1 MFLIIKRSKKTT
13 EVLIILI
20 CSQKINVYCLRKL
33 IACVQ
38 IAERSASAGISY
50 SQLQIQILLQK
61 MSSMMRIFPIISWS
75 KVKKTTEVFIILIYI
90 QKQKSFFPVKSTY
103 LLKNAERS
111 ASAGISFSQLQI
123 QIMLQIMS
131 SIMRII
137 PIISWSKVKKTT
149 EVFVIFICRQKK
161 VSSQ

>member
-1 MFLIIKRSKKTT
+1 MNNLLHYQNVSHYQKVKKTT

-20 CSQKINVYCLRKL
+20 CSRKIKVFFLRKL

-75 KVKKTTEVFIILIYI
+75 KVKKTTEVIILIYI

-103 LLKNAERS
+103 LFKTLR
-111 ASAGISFSQLQI
+111 GLQLQ
-123 QIMLQIMS
+123 LFLLYNY
-131 SIMRII
+131 
-137 PIISWSKVKKTT
+137 KFKLYY
-149 EVFVIFICRQKK
+149 E
-161 VSSQ
+161 

>member
-1 MFLIIKRSKKTT
+1 MNNLLHYQNVSHYQKVKKTT

-20 CSQKINVYCLRKL
+20 CSQKIKVYCLRKL

-75 KVKKTTEVFIILIYI
+75 KVKKTTEVIILIYS
-90 QKQKSFFPVKSTY
+90 KASRYTASTY
-103 LLKNAERS
+103 TDFTDTRFLIGSRNIRATLILSLFFTDTR
-111 ASAGISFSQLQI
+111 F
-123 QIMLQIMS
+123 
-131 SIMRII
+131 
-137 PIISWSKVKKTT
+137 
-149 EVFVIFICRQKK
+149 F
-161 VSSQ
+161 

>member
-1 MFLIIKRSKKTT
+1 MNNLLHYQNVSHYQKVKKTT

-20 CSQKINVYCLRKL
+20 CSRKIKVFFLRKL

-75 KVKKTTEVFIILIYI
+75 KVKKTTEVIILIYI

-103 LLKNAERS
+103 LFK
-111 ASAGISFSQLQI
+111 
-123 QIMLQIMS
+123 MLRGVQ
-131 SIMRII
+131 
-137 PIISWSKVKKTT
+137 VQ
-149 EVFVIFICRQKK
+149 VFLIHNYKFKLCYK
-161 VSSQ
+161 

>member
-1 MFLIIKRSKKTT
+1 MNNLLHYQNVSHYQKVKKTT
-13 EVLIILI
+13 EVLIIHI
-20 CSQKINVYCLRKL
+20 CSRKIKVFFLRKL

-75 KVKKTTEVFIILIYI
+75 KVKKTTEVIILIYI

-103 LLKNAERS
+103 LFK
-111 ASAGISFSQLQI
+111 
-123 QIMLQIMS
+123 MLRGVQ
-131 SIMRII
+131 
-137 PIISWSKVKKTT
+137 VQ
-149 EVFVIFICRQKK
+149 VFLIHNYKFKLCYK
-161 VSSQ
+161 